1 MTLTCIAF
9 IEDGHRCTISS
20 TGECPH
26 CKQAIRIWSVNKRP
40 DQRTDSD
47 MPEVFM
53 YPAGQHQFSV
63 QEFPSEIP
71 EPLRR
76 AFLSTVASFNS
87 NNFPATATGARRTLE
102 GIFKYRLPEELRR
115 GNLAQLIN
123 RTTESVDLA
132 EPLGKLAHAI
142 RDGGNLGAHFDME
155 KEPTEEMAKHMV
167 ELLNYLISYLYVLPK
182 EIEKLEQSLQR
193 DADAADADG

>member
-1 MTLTCIAF
+1 M
-9 IEDGHRCTISS
+9 
-20 TGECPH
+20 
-26 CKQAIRIWSVNKRP
+26 
-40 DQRTDSD
+40 
-47 MPEVFM
+47 
-53 YPAGQHQFSV
+53 
-63 QEFPSEIP
+63 
-71 EPLRR
+71 
-76 AFLSTVASFNS
+76 
-87 NNFPATATGARRTLE
+87 
-102 GIFKYRLPEELRR
+102 
-115 GNLAQLIN
+115 
-123 RTTESVDLA
+123 A

>member
-1 MTLTCIAF
+1 MWA
-9 IEDGHRCTISS
+9 
-20 TGECPH
+20 
-26 CKQAIRIWSVNKRP
+26 VNKYSDQRQEGDRP
-40 DQRTDSD
+40 D
-47 MPEVFM
+47 VFI

-63 QEFPSEIP
+63 QEFPHEIP

-102 GIFKYRLPEELRR
+102 GIFKYRLPEDQRHGSLFE
-115 GNLAQLIN
+115 LIN
-123 RTTESVDLA
+123 RTTASVNLA
-132 EPLGKLAHAI
+132 APLGKLSHAI

-155 KEPTEEMAKHMV
+155 AEPTEEMAKHMV

-182 EIEKLEQSLQR
+182 KIEMLEQSLQR
-193 DADAADADG
+193 DADAADAQG